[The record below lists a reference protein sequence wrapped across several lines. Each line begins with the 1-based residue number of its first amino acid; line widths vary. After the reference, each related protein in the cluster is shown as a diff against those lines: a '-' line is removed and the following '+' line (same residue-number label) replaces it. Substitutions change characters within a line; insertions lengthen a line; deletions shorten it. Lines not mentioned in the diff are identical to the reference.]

1 MLILSIR
8 DPYSRKKK
16 NGTIKSGRASKLKTI
31 QHSHLFSF
39 FANSTNPCIAGRIK
53 NFVSGITF
61 IEADGTRGSL
71 FVITC
76 SGKKIVT
83 AWKRVGKEFEKKRKG
98 GNFPSHRITNDPPRV
113 KFNASSKQ
121 KRGRLGAGS
130 SLLTPV
136 AAKRRVMKFAVVFSQ
151 RRNRS
156 LSVPFSF
163 SLSPSLSP
171 RSTKPKRPWIHH
183 CA

>member
-1 MLILSIR
+1 MEW
-8 DPYSRKKK
+8 K
-16 NGTIKSGRASKLKTI
+16 IKSGRASKLKTI
-31 QHSHLFSF
+31 QHSHLFY
-39 FANSTNPCIAGRIK
+39 ANSTNPCIAGRIK

-83 AWKRVGKEFEKKRKG
+83 AWKRVGKEFEKKRKR

-163 SLSPSLSP
+163 SPLLPPSFLLVRRNLSGHESIIARNFAFS
-171 RSTKPKRPWIHH
+171 
-183 CA
+183 

>member
-1 MLILSIR
+1 MHSRTNKKFRFGDNIYRGRR
-8 DPYSRKKK
+8 DPR
-16 NGTIKSGRASKLKTI
+16 
-31 QHSHLFSF
+31 
-39 FANSTNPCIAGRIK
+39 
-53 NFVSGITF
+53 
-61 IEADGTRGSL
+61 
-71 FVITC
+71 FVIRHNVLGEKNC
-76 SGKKIVT
+76 HCVKKSWERV
-83 AWKRVGKEFEKKRKG
+83 WKKKRKG

-163 SLSPSLSP
+163 SPLLPPSFLLVRRNLSGHESIIARNFAFS
-171 RSTKPKRPWIHH
+171 
-183 CA
+183 